1 MKLHLVRHARGVS
14 RSDWR
19 DRGLPRGSAG
29 EAAESAEVSSPDPTA
44 SGEPNEADL
53 FELLRPLSEAGYTQ
67 AKALAQHLLED
78 PPQRLLSSP
87 ALRCQ
92 QTLEPLALALGLPV
106 EVDDRLGD
114 DEPLSGVASLV
125 ADLGD
130 TPAVVSTHAGPI
142 RALLELLELA
152 GDLDPSGPTCRKGAL
167 WTLKGPGGFD
177 VARATYVEPTR
188 TGELASSSSLR
199 RELPRPRSVRA
210 AVLDMGSTSFTL
222 LIADVT
228 RDGEIRPVVREKV
241 MLRLGAAIA
250 KGGKIPSSMVR
261 RAVEVAT
268 ELHRIALPEKVEHF
282 LPVATA
288 ALRDAP
294 NGRKI
299 AEQIARAI
307 GEPVRI
313 LDGEDEARLMFSAF
327 QHRLALGGERVL
339 GLDLG
344 GGSLELAVGCGEHID
359 GACTLRLGVV
369 RLHGELVRS
378 DPMRPREARRVREQV
393 HRSLAEH
400 RDDLV
405 RQLPERMIVTGG
417 TPRAIA
423 RLVASERGSST
434 GADALPLDV
443 GLKELRAMAKRLVR
457 SSLEERVDMP
467 GIRRSRADLV
477 ATGALILVCVAES
490 LGLDHFTFCDWGLR
504 EGVLL
509 EFVSSSELR
518 VVADA

>member
-1 MKLHLVRHARGVS
+1 LNEAGCTQAEALALHLL
-14 RSDWR
+14 D
-19 DRGLPRGSAG
+19 
-29 EAAESAEVSSPDPTA
+29 
-44 SGEPNEADL
+44 
-53 FELLRPLSEAGYTQ
+53 
-67 AKALAQHLLED
+67 D

-92 QTLEPLALALGLPV
+92 ETLEPLALALGLSL

-114 DEPLSGVASLV
+114 GEPLTGV
-125 ADLGD
+125 ADLVAELGGA
-130 TPAVVSTHAGPI
+130 PAVLCTHAAPI

-167 WTLKGPGGFD
+167 WTLEGSSGFD
-177 VARATYVEPTR
+177 VERARYVEPAGSR
-188 TGELASSSSLR
+188 DPGADAGLR
-199 RELPRPRSVRA
+199 RELARPRSVRA

-222 LIADVT
+222 LIADVG

-250 KGGKIPSSMVR
+250 KGGKIPASMVR

-327 QHRLALGGERVL
+327 QRRLELGEERVL

-359 GACTLRLGVV
+359 GACTLRVGAV
-369 RLHGELVRS
+369 RLHGEVVRS

-393 HRSLAEH
+393 HRALAKH
-400 RDDLV
+400 RDELV
-405 RQLPERMIVTGG
+405 RRLPERMIVTGG

-423 RLVASERGSST
+423 RLVAAERGGST
-434 GADALPLDV
+434 GGDSLPIEVD
-443 GLKELRAMAKRLVR
+443 LKELRAMAKRLVR
-457 SSLEERVDMP
+457 SSHDERIDMP
-467 GIRRSRADLV
+467 GIRRRRADLL
-477 ATGALILVCVAES
+477 ATGALILVSVAES

-509 EFVSSSELR
+509 ELVSSGDLGGL
-518 VVADA
+518 ADA